1 MCCLVYV
8 EAWNVCF
15 LRVEWFRLIQEKLAT
30 NSVCWI
36 SFCPFA
42 NLFFFF
48 FLPVAEFL
56 LVVKGCGMGSV
67 LKTDIWIN
75 LETPKPSATT
85 DSGNV
90 ISLTPEILSIKEFNC
105 LTSLKVFIK
114 QAGHLYSKQQHHIL
128 VSLQGP

>member
-1 MCCLVYV
+1 MFGVY
-8 EAWNVCF
+8 
-15 LRVEWFRLIQEKLAT
+15 L
-30 NSVCWI
+30 
-36 SFCPFA
+36 FA
-42 NLFFFF
+42 NLPIFF
-48 FLPVAEFL
+48 FLLIAEFL

-67 LKTDIWIN
+67 LKTGIWIN

-90 ISLTPEILSIKEFNC
+90 ISLTPEILSIKEFNS

-114 QAGHLYSKQQHHIL
+114 QAGRLYSKQQHHIL